1 MAQQIDI
8 ISELAPQMKQYYEMG
23 TKSCPFLMFQQPGN
37 LISQSVNTDS
47 LGFRIN
53 HYQGREYSVAEG
65 GFEHE
70 QVSMLIGGSTV
81 FGDGAT
87 SDTQTISS
95 HLSQHLGHLCLNLG
109 GRAYN
114 STQELILF
122 NQIAH
127 RYRNVKNIVLLSGLN
142 DLYLS
147 RFAHYKNYFGGF
159 FFSSIMNQ
167 AMQEYSLSSFQK
179 LMKIVLFPIFDHR
192 IDYQRITKFNW
203 LPRNL
208 AQKESKDESESAQ
221 LYDADAA
228 IFQIKKNLFNWSKI
242 AQSYPCTL
250 KFVLQP
256 FPEWAQKKLSTEERN
271 LLSAEAYDFVKLGD
285 HTLYADY
292 ASKLKSVCAEFGIE
306 FYDSNRM
313 LGDYAQDKYWL
324 FIDRAHLTDE
334 GNRVMANII
343 QGILK
348 KSEAELLK

>member
-1 MAQQIDI
+1 MAAESDI
-8 ISELAPQMKQYYEMG
+8 ISVFAPQMKQYYEMG
-23 TKSCPFLMFQQPGN
+23 TKPCPFLMFQQPRN
-37 LISQSVNTDS
+37 LISQCVNTDE

-53 HYQGREYSVAEG
+53 HYQGREYSIARG

-87 SDTQTISS
+87 SDAQTISA
-95 HLSQHLGHLCLNLG
+95 HLSQYFGHLCLNLG

-127 RYRNVKNIVLLSGLN
+127 RYQHVKNIVLLSGLN

-147 RFAHYKNYFGGF
+147 RFSNYKEYFGGF
-159 FFSSIMNQ
+159 FFSSILDQ
-167 AMQEYSLSSFQK
+167 AIREYSLSSFQK
-179 LMKIVLFPIFDHR
+179 LMKVFLFPIFGHR
-192 IDYQRITKFNW
+192 IDYRCVTKLNW
-203 LPRNL
+203 FPRT
-208 AQKESKDESESAQ
+208 QTQEEVKDEGESAQ
-221 LYDADAA
+221 LYDVDAA
-228 IFQIKKNLFNWSKI
+228 VFQIKKNLFNWSKI
-242 AQSYPCTL
+242 AQSYPCKL
-250 KFVLQP
+250 RFMLQP
-256 FPEWAQKKLSTEERN
+256 FPEWAQKKLSVQERS
-271 LLSAEAYDFVKLGD
+271 LLNAETYDFVKLGD

-313 LGDYAQDKYWL
+313 LGDYAQDNHWL

-334 GNRVMANII
+334 GNRVMAQLI
-343 QGILK
+343 QGIL
-348 KSEAELLK
+348 

>member
-1 MAQQIDI
+1 MAHERDI
-8 ISELAPQMKQYYEMG
+8 ISGLAPQMKQYYEIG

-37 LISQSVNTDS
+37 LISEAVNTDE

-53 HYQGREYSVAEG
+53 HYQGREYSVARG
-65 GFEHE
+65 GFEYE

-87 SDTQTISS
+87 SDAQTISA

-127 RYRNVKNIVLLSGLN
+127 RYQNVKNIVLLSGLN

-147 RFAHYKNYFGGF
+147 RFAHYKEYFGGF
-159 FFSSIMNQ
+159 FFSSILDQ
-167 AMQEYSLSSFQK
+167 AVQEYSLSSFQK
-179 LMKIVLFPIFDHR
+179 LMKIFLFPIFGHR
-192 IDYQRITKFNW
+192 IDYHGITKFNW
-203 LPRNL
+203 FPRN
-208 AQKESKDESESAQ
+208 QKQEELKDEGESGQ
-221 LYDADAA
+221 LYNVDAA
-228 IFQIKKNLFNWSKI
+228 VFQIKKNLFTWSKI
-242 AQSYPCTL
+242 AQSYPCKL

-256 FPEWAQKKLSTEERN
+256 FPEWAQKKLSPEERR
-271 LLSAEAYDFVKLGD
+271 LLSAETYDFAKLGD
-285 HTLYADY
+285 RTLYADY
-292 ASKLKSVCAEFGIE
+292 ADKLKSVCAEFGIE

-313 LGDYAQDKYWL
+313 LNDFSQDNQWF

-334 GNRVMANII
+334 GNRVMAKMI
-343 QGILK
+343 QG
-348 KSEAELLK
+348 LLNIN